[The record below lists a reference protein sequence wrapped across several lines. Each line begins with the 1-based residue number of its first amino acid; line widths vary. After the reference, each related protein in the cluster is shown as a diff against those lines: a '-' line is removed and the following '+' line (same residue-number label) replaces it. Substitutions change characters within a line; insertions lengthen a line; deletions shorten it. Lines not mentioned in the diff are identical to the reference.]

1 MAEFANP
8 LERWNSRF
16 NREDY
21 LFGEQPN
28 AYLLEQFEKL
38 NKGKTLCIADG
49 EGRNSVWL
57 ASQGLEVDAFD
68 FSPVAVEKAK
78 KLAANRGVQANF
90 VCSTWQSF
98 PFQAAHFDNV
108 VGVFFQF
115 ASPDERA
122 QLFSKL
128 DTCLRPGGIL
138 LIQGYGKD
146 QLKYNTGG
154 PGVLENLYDEALLK
168 TAFAT
173 YTVLHSATYTA
184 EVDEG
189 DGHRGTSALVG
200 FVARKPG

>member
-16 NREDY
+16 SREDY

-28 AYLLEQFEKL
+28 AFLVEKVLLL
-38 NKGKTLCIADG
+38 NPGRTLCIADG

-57 ASQGLEVDAFD
+57 AEQGHQVEAFD

-78 KLAANRGVQANF
+78 KLAQRRGVQGSF
-90 VCSTWQSF
+90 VCSTWQDY
-98 PFQAAHFDNV
+98 PFESNSFDNV

-115 ASPDERA
+115 ASPEERSR
-122 QLFSKL
+122 LFAKL
-128 DTCLRPGGIL
+128 SVCLRPGGVL

-168 TAFAT
+168 QAFPDFE
-173 YTVLHSATYTA
+173 VLHSASYTD
-184 EVDEG
+184 VIDEG
-189 DGHRGTSALVG
+189 DGHRGMSALVG